1 MQKNLTRVAL
11 VASAVTSIVLAVP
24 TGAAAE
30 DAKITFGMPGVPP
43 AFVSVLQYTA
53 RDAGFFKKYGLDV
66 TLREFDSGAA
76 AARAVQSGDIDLS
89 LSPTPVIINMIS
101 NAGVNMVTIYG
112 MENNDFVLATTDPAI
127 KTCADVKG
135 QGVGVD
141 SISGARSVALHE
153 MIAPCGLKG
162 SDVQEIPLGTSVGAA
177 VVAGQLKVS
186 VLHLDDVPVV
196 EEQMKQKLSFITSSK
211 EVNPVNHYMV
221 LVALRDTVAKKRDAM
236 VRLVAADIDA
246 TRFIQDPA
254 NRDKVS
260 VMAAPS
266 GRSPSVAKAAI
277 EKYLAMEFWPVG
289 SAGLTQKNL
298 DAVVDIQKKT
308 GGIKPGATA
317 VTYDKL
323 VDTSIWTDAMKM
335 VDAKNG
341 K

>member
-1 MQKNLTRVAL
+1 MQKNLFRAAFAVGVTLAA
-11 VASAVTSIVLAVP
+11 AS
-24 TGAAAE
+24 GAAAQ
-30 DAKITFGMPGVPP
+30 DTKITFGMPGVPP

-89 LSPTPVIINMIS
+89 LSPTPVIINMMS

-127 KTCADVKG
+127 KSCGEVKG

-141 SISGARSVALHE
+141 SINGARSVALHE

-162 SDVQEIPLGTSVGAA
+162 SDVQEIPLSTNAGAA
-177 VVAGQLKVS
+177 MVAGQLKIA

-196 EEQMKQKLSFITSSK
+196 EEQIKKPLTFITSSK

-221 LVALRDTVAKKRDAM
+221 LVALRDTVAKKRDSM

-246 TRFIQDPA
+246 TRFIKDPK
-254 NRDKVS
+254 NWDKVA

-277 EKYLAMEFWPVG
+277 EKYLAMDFWPVG
-289 SAGLTQKNL
+289 NAGLTQRNL
-298 DAVVDIQKKT
+298 DEVVDIQKKT

-323 VDTSIWTDAMKM
+323 ADPSIWKDAMAM
-335 VDAKNG
+335 VNAKDG

>member
-1 MQKNLTRVAL
+1 MHRNLSYAAFVVGAVMAGAFVA
-11 VASAVTSIVLAVP
+11 P
-24 TGAAAE
+24 TGAMAQ
-30 DAKITFGMPGVPP
+30 DTKISFGMPGVPP

-53 RDAGFFKKYGLDV
+53 RDGGFFKKYGLDV
-66 TLREFDSGAA
+66 TLREFDSGAS
-76 AARAVQSGDIDLS
+76 AARAVQSGDIDVS

-101 NAGVNMVTIYG
+101 NAGVNMVAFYG

-127 KTCADVKG
+127 KACADVKG
-135 QGVGVD
+135 QGIGVD
-141 SISGARSVALHE
+141 SINGARSVALHE

-162 SDVQEIPLGTSVGAA
+162 TDVQEIPLSTNAGAA
-177 VVAGQLKVS
+177 MVAGQLKIA

-196 EEQMKQKLSFITSSK
+196 EEQMKKKLTFITSSK
-211 EVNPVNHYMV
+211 QVNPVNHYMV

-246 TRFIQDPA
+246 TRYIKDPK
-254 NRDKVS
+254 NWDKVAT
-260 VMAAPS
+260 MAAPS

-277 EKYLAMEFWPVG
+277 EKYLAMDFWPVG
-289 SAGLTQKNL
+289 SAGLTEKNL
-298 DAVVDIQKKT
+298 DAVVAIQKKT

-323 VDTSIWTDAMKM
+323 VDTSIWTDAMAM
-335 VDAKNG
+335 VKAKDG